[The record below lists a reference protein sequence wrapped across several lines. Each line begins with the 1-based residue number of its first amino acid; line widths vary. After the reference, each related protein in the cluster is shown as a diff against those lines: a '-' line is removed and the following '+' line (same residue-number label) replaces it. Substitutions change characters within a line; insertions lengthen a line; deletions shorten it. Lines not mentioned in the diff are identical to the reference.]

1 MFLAAPFCVFV
12 SFVGVALLQNTP
24 QSFVKGRPA
33 QRETTTT
40 TTTTVLMASRPEP
53 GSFWGGRRGRRFVL
67 AALVDEE
74 GKEKDRAPN
83 GRHDKTS
90 QKKNRMLLA
99 DFDVRRRRTPRGGG
113 GALFFVAA
121 VFFGAVLF
129 FFGGEGTIEESEVRG
144 GRRTHQRRG
153 LLAESA
159 ARGEKNI
166 FSLLESE
173 MPPPGVS
180 CTSSRFVSL
189 LARAMRDFLTI
200 QQPRRLFARLTMR
213 RATSSRQNDRKLLS
227 SRVED
232 SLGRRATRREAR
244 VGIGK
249 LRTDVRR
256 HWRSVRRIF
265 IRVGRDEVHARGER
279 ILVEKERRIRFLS
292 KETGAESIRGEPK
305 CVLADERFGGFD
317 ICCHKWYNR

>member
-1 MFLAAPFCVFV
+1 MLHLGFQISPLFVDHTFFPLHFLRSKLRKSLFRRCGAFAK
-12 SFVGVALLQNTP
+12 TRHK
-24 QSFVKGRPA
+24 SFVKGRRSA

-40 TTTTVLMASRPEP
+40 TTTILMASRPEP
-53 GSFWGGRRGRRFVL
+53 GCFGGGRRGRRFVL

-90 QKKNRMLLA
+90 QEKNRMLLA

-129 FFGGEGTIEESEVRG
+129 FFGGDATIEESEVRARPNADG

-166 FSLLESE
+166 SLSFILESE
-173 MPPPGVS
+173 MPT
-180 CTSSRFVSL
+180 TSTPRFMCIPVLFLCSR
-189 LARAMRDFLTI
+189 AR
-200 QQPRRLFARLTMR
+200 
-213 RATSSRQNDRKLLS
+213 
-227 SRVED
+227 
-232 SLGRRATRREAR
+232 
-244 VGIGK
+244 
-249 LRTDVRR
+249 
-256 HWRSVRRIF
+256 
-265 IRVGRDEVHARGER
+265 
-279 ILVEKERRIRFLS
+279 
-292 KETGAESIRGEPK
+292 
-305 CVLADERFGGFD
+305 CVTF
-317 ICCHKWYNR
+317 

>member
-33 QRETTTT
+33 QRETTT

-74 GKEKDRAPN
+74 GKEKDRSHRAPN
-83 GRHDKTS
+83 GRHVKPP

-166 FSLLESE
+166 SLSFILESE
-173 MPPPGVS
+173 MPT
-180 CTSSRFVSL
+180 TSTPRFMCIPVLFLCSR
-189 LARAMRDFLTI
+189 AR
-200 QQPRRLFARLTMR
+200 
-213 RATSSRQNDRKLLS
+213 
-227 SRVED
+227 
-232 SLGRRATRREAR
+232 
-244 VGIGK
+244 
-249 LRTDVRR
+249 
-256 HWRSVRRIF
+256 
-265 IRVGRDEVHARGER
+265 
-279 ILVEKERRIRFLS
+279 
-292 KETGAESIRGEPK
+292 
-305 CVLADERFGGFD
+305 CVTF
-317 ICCHKWYNR
+317 

>member
-33 QRETTTT
+33 QRETTT

-74 GKEKDRAPN
+74 GKEKDRSHRAPN
-83 GRHDKTS
+83 GRHVKPP

-99 DFDVRRRRTPRGGG
+99 DFDVRRRRTARGGG

-129 FFGGEGTIEESEVRG
+129 FFGGEGTIEESEVRARPNADG

-166 FSLLESE
+166 FSLLYWRAKCPQH
-173 MPPPGVS
+173 PPPGLCAS
-180 CTSSRFVSL
+180 PFCFF
-189 LARAMRDFLTI
+189 ARARD
-200 QQPRRLFARLTMR
+200 A
-213 RATSSRQNDRKLLS
+213 
-227 SRVED
+227 
-232 SLGRRATRREAR
+232 
-244 VGIGK
+244 
-249 LRTDVRR
+249 
-256 HWRSVRRIF
+256 
-265 IRVGRDEVHARGER
+265 
-279 ILVEKERRIRFLS
+279 
-292 KETGAESIRGEPK
+292 
-305 CVLADERFGGFD
+305 
-317 ICCHKWYNR
+317 

>member
-1 MFLAAPFCVFV
+1 MRQTTVDTTKTRKKKIVCCWRISMSDEEERPEAEAARSSSLPRCSLVRCCSFLAARGRSKRARFA
-12 SFVGVALLQNTP
+12 VGEGPTKDEVYWRNL
-24 QSFVKGRPA
+24 
-33 QRETTTT
+33 
-40 TTTTVLMASRPEP
+40 RPE
-53 GSFWGGRRGRRFVL
+53 
-67 AALVDEE
+67 
-74 GKEKDRAPN
+74 
-83 GRHDKTS
+83 
-90 QKKNRMLLA
+90 
-99 DFDVRRRRTPRGGG
+99 VRKISS
-113 GALFFVAA
+113 LFYI
-121 VFFGAVLF
+121 
-129 FFGGEGTIEESEVRG
+129 GERNA
-144 GRRTHQRRG
+144 H
-153 LLAESA
+153 
-159 ARGEKNI
+159 NI
-166 FSLLESE
+166 H
-173 MPPPGVS
+173 PPVYVHP
-180 CTSSRFVSL
+180 RFVSL

-200 QQPRRLFARLTMR
+200 EQPRRLFARLTMR

>member
-1 MFLAAPFCVFV
+1 MTRKELFFRYFGRTPNGGQLLHLVDSEYFVLYLGFQIISSFFFVDHFRFSLCTFCVPNSVKVCFRRCGA
-12 SFVGVALLQNTP
+12 FAKTRHK
-24 QSFVKGRPA
+24 SFVKGRRPA

-40 TTTTVLMASRPEP
+40 TTILMASRPEP

-83 GRHDKTS
+83 NGRHDKTS
-90 QKKNRMLLA
+90 QEKNRMLLA

-166 FSLLESE
+166 FSLLYWRAKCPQH
-173 MPPPGVS
+173 PPPGLCAS
-180 CTSSRFVSL
+180 PFCFF
-189 LARAMRDFLTI
+189 ARARD
-200 QQPRRLFARLTMR
+200 A
-213 RATSSRQNDRKLLS
+213 
-227 SRVED
+227 
-232 SLGRRATRREAR
+232 
-244 VGIGK
+244 
-249 LRTDVRR
+249 
-256 HWRSVRRIF
+256 
-265 IRVGRDEVHARGER
+265 
-279 ILVEKERRIRFLS
+279 
-292 KETGAESIRGEPK
+292 
-305 CVLADERFGGFD
+305 
-317 ICCHKWYNR
+317 

>member
-1 MFLAAPFCVFV
+1 
-12 SFVGVALLQNTP
+12 
-24 QSFVKGRPA
+24 
-33 QRETTTT
+33 
-40 TTTTVLMASRPEP
+40 MASRPEP
-53 GSFWGGRRGRRFVL
+53 GSFGGGRRGRRFVL

-90 QKKNRMLLA
+90 QEKNRMLLA

-166 FSLLESE
+166 FSLLYWRAKCPQH
-173 MPPPGVS
+173 PPPGLCAS
-180 CTSSRFVSL
+180 PFCFF
-189 LARAMRDFLTI
+189 ARARD
-200 QQPRRLFARLTMR
+200 A
-213 RATSSRQNDRKLLS
+213 
-227 SRVED
+227 
-232 SLGRRATRREAR
+232 
-244 VGIGK
+244 
-249 LRTDVRR
+249 
-256 HWRSVRRIF
+256 
-265 IRVGRDEVHARGER
+265 
-279 ILVEKERRIRFLS
+279 
-292 KETGAESIRGEPK
+292 
-305 CVLADERFGGFD
+305 
-317 ICCHKWYNR
+317 

>member
-1 MFLAAPFCVFV
+1 
-12 SFVGVALLQNTP
+12 
-24 QSFVKGRPA
+24 
-33 QRETTTT
+33 
-40 TTTTVLMASRPEP
+40 MASRPEP

-173 MPPPGVS
+173 MPPPRCIVYILPF
-180 CTSSRFVSL
+180 CFF
-189 LARAMRDFLTI
+189 ARARD
-200 QQPRRLFARLTMR
+200 A
-213 RATSSRQNDRKLLS
+213 
-227 SRVED
+227 
-232 SLGRRATRREAR
+232 
-244 VGIGK
+244 
-249 LRTDVRR
+249 
-256 HWRSVRRIF
+256 
-265 IRVGRDEVHARGER
+265 
-279 ILVEKERRIRFLS
+279 
-292 KETGAESIRGEPK
+292 
-305 CVLADERFGGFD
+305 
-317 ICCHKWYNR
+317 

>member
-1 MFLAAPFCVFV
+1 MFFAVV
-12 SFVGVALLQNTP
+12 SFVGSRFSVSLSVSLSLSSASSFISRLLSCVFFLKLKRKEAPNEREKTKRLLSCVTFRVSNYLLFLSTISFSLYTFCVP
-24 QSFVKGRPA
+24 NSVKVCFRRCGAFAKTRHKSFVKGRRPA

-40 TTTTVLMASRPEP
+40 TTILMASRPEP

-90 QKKNRMLLA
+90 QEKNRMLLA

-166 FSLLESE
+166 FSLLYWRAKCPQH
-173 MPPPGVS
+173 PPPGLCAS
-180 CTSSRFVSL
+180 PFCFF
-189 LARAMRDFLTI
+189 ARARD
-200 QQPRRLFARLTMR
+200 A
-213 RATSSRQNDRKLLS
+213 
-227 SRVED
+227 
-232 SLGRRATRREAR
+232 
-244 VGIGK
+244 
-249 LRTDVRR
+249 
-256 HWRSVRRIF
+256 
-265 IRVGRDEVHARGER
+265 
-279 ILVEKERRIRFLS
+279 
-292 KETGAESIRGEPK
+292 
-305 CVLADERFGGFD
+305 
-317 ICCHKWYNR
+317 

>member
-1 MFLAAPFCVFV
+1 MSCVTFRVSNYLLFFFVDHFRFSLYTFCVPNSVKVCFRRCGA
-12 SFVGVALLQNTP
+12 FAKTRHK
-24 QSFVKGRPA
+24 SFVKGRRPA

-40 TTTTVLMASRPEP
+40 TTILMASRPEP

-90 QKKNRMLLA
+90 QEKNRMLLA

-166 FSLLESE
+166 SLSFILESE
-173 MPPPGVS
+173 MPT
-180 CTSSRFVSL
+180 TSTPRFMCIPVLFLCSR
-189 LARAMRDFLTI
+189 AR
-200 QQPRRLFARLTMR
+200 
-213 RATSSRQNDRKLLS
+213 
-227 SRVED
+227 
-232 SLGRRATRREAR
+232 
-244 VGIGK
+244 
-249 LRTDVRR
+249 
-256 HWRSVRRIF
+256 
-265 IRVGRDEVHARGER
+265 
-279 ILVEKERRIRFLS
+279 
-292 KETGAESIRGEPK
+292 
-305 CVLADERFGGFD
+305 CVTF
-317 ICCHKWYNR
+317 